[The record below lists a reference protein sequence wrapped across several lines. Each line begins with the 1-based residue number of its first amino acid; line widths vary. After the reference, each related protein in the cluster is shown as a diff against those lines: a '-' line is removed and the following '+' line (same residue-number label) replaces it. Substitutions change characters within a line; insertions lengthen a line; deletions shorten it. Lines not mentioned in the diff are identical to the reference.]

1 MDNIFTNKLDFFSF
15 SLVELINSWPP
26 HLHPPFIRPLLF
38 SIEWTPWL
46 ISSDASGDKTHSG
59 LGTKALLTQ
68 LIHQKLPSGVIFSLG
83 QQHRNL
89 PRLKDV
95 GWGDDNR
102 AE

>member
-1 MDNIFTNKLDFFSF
+1 MDNIFTNQLDFFSF
-15 SLVELINSWPP
+15 SPVELINS
-26 HLHPPFIRPLLF
+26 LHPPFIRPLLF

-46 ISSDASGDKTHSG
+46 ISGNASGDKTHSG
-59 LGTKALLTQ
+59 LGTKGPLTQ
-68 LIHQKLPSGVIFSLG
+68 LIHKKLPSGVIFSLG